1 MLKSLTVSNFKAFE
15 NPVTIDFSSTG
26 NYSFNT
32 EAVKDGIVKT
42 AVMYGKNASGKS
54 SLGLA
59 IFDIVANLTDN
70 FVNPR
75 NYVNYA
81 NRKTKDL
88 RGKFEYKFIF
98 EGIEVIYSYS
108 KVDVR
113 TVVSEKLSIG
123 GKTLIEYDKST
134 DKNSIL
140 IAFAGAENLNVELQ
154 KLNFSALRFV
164 KSNVILA
171 ENTENAVFNKF
182 YAFVEKMLMFWS
194 LEFREFIGYT
204 PVSGNPILD
213 TIIKRN
219 HFADLQK
226 FFKEAGF
233 EDELDHKVIN
243 GSEQLLIKYGEN
255 YYIDFGLA
263 CSSGMSSLLLLYYWL
278 EDVSDPELCPSFVF
292 IDEFDAF
299 YHFELSYFIIEKL
312 KSYNCQVLLTTHNT
326 SIFTNDLLRPDCYY
340 ICSKDKIENAHN
352 STNKEIRL
360 GHNLE
365 KLYRGGTFG
374 K

>member
-1 MLKSLTVSNFKAFE
+1 MLKSFTVSNFKAFE
-15 NPVTIDFSSTG
+15 RSVTIDFSATG

-32 EAVKDGIVKT
+32 ESVKNGIVKT
-42 AVMYGKNASGKS
+42 SIMYGKNASGKS

-88 RGKFEYKFIF
+88 RVNFEYKFVF
-98 EGIEVIYSYS
+98 DDTEVVYSYS
-108 KVDVR
+108 KVDIR
-113 TVVSEKLSIG
+113 TIISEKLIIG
-123 GKTLIEYDKST
+123 KKTLIEYDKST

-140 IAFAGAENLNVELQ
+140 IAFAGAENLNIELQ

-164 KSNVILA
+164 KANVILA
-171 ENTENAVFNKF
+171 ENSENSIFNKF

-194 LEFREFIGYT
+194 LEYREFIGYT

-243 GSEQLLIKYGEN
+243 GSEQLLIRYGKNES
-255 YYIDFGLA
+255 IDFGLA

-278 EDVSDPELCPSFVF
+278 EDVSDPELCPSFIF

-299 YHFELSYFIIEKL
+299 YHFGLAYFVIEKL

-326 SIFTNDLLRPDCYY
+326 SNFTNDLLRADCYY
-340 ICSKDKIENAHN
+340 ICSKEKIVNAHN
-352 STNKEIRL
+352 STEKEIRF